1 VLTVHNLVF
10 RVEGAQVRL
19 AGRYNLRSDT
29 VDFRGQVRT
38 EARLSRMMKGWKR
51 VLLVPVDPF
60 FAKDGAGAQFDIAV
74 TGPASSPKFG
84 LDRRKKP
91 AAGKPA
97 AAPAKPLG
105 R

>member
-1 VLTVHNLVF
+1 
-10 RVEGAQVRL
+10 
-19 AGRYNLRSDT
+19 
-29 VDFRGQVRT
+29 
-38 EARLSRMMKGWKR
+38 MMQGWKR
-51 VLLVPVDPF
+51 VLLVPVDPC

-97 AAPAKPLG
+97 AVPGRAKPPV